1 MSLSQH
7 LDAFDGKPVED
18 WDPEA
23 GSFDPAI
30 VVYRVR
36 LEYEDAEEGK
46 HWTDLFSTLAAQP
59 GVEAMTG
66 LVVGQWASY
75 ARDAE
80 HSADVVH
87 AIIAARDRLPALRAI
102 FLGDILSEEN
112 EISWIEQTDMAPLL
126 AAYPRLETLGV
137 RCGSGL
143 GFRVTGHAHLK
154 SLTIQSGGLSGAV
167 VQDVLSAD
175 LPALEHLEL
184 WLGDPNYGGDA
195 EAEDFAL
202 LLDGTR
208 FPKLRRLG
216 LRDSFIADDLAAML
230 ARSPILERIR
240 VLDLSLGALTDAGAQ
255 ALLDSPAVAR
265 LEKLDLHHHFCSDEM
280 VMRLKRL
287 GIDVDVS
294 DPQSPDDWDR
304 FEGRYVSVAE

>member
-1 MSLSQH
+1 
-7 LDAFDGKPVED
+7 
-18 WDPEA
+18 
-23 GSFDPAI
+23 
-30 VVYRVR
+30 
-36 LEYEDAEEGK
+36 
-46 HWTDLFSTLAAQP
+46 
-59 GVEAMTG
+59 
-66 LVVGQWASY
+66 
-75 ARDAE
+75 
-80 HSADVVH
+80 
-87 AIIAARDRLPALRAI
+87 
-102 FLGDILSEEN
+102 
-112 EISWIEQTDMAPLL
+112 
-126 AAYPRLETLGV
+126 
-137 RCGSGL
+137 
-143 GFRVTGHAHLK
+143 
-154 SLTIQSGGLSGAV
+154 
-167 VQDVLSAD
+167 
-175 LPALEHLEL
+175 
-184 WLGDPNYGGDA
+184 
-195 EAEDFAL
+195 

-208 FPKLRRLG
+208 FPKLRHLG